1 MKTAVQRRDPE
12 IRMCF
17 PIWFHHHG
25 YKMCV
30 EKLLSKGNHLL
41 IIAGSAAG
49 VKITRRATTV
59 DEGWFIEW
67 EVVQSQQSKV
77 NGRVVFTAD
86 DLRAAFGL
94 SQESGEFGDWLIE
107 RFGADSASQ
116 GKFIRWKNF
125 LNIPC
130 PGTGHDG
137 DPNVS
142 IHIDEEVQNAIRRLL
157 E

>member
-1 MKTAVQRRDPE
+1 MQTAVQRRDPE
-12 IRMCF
+12 IRWYF
-17 PIWFHHHG
+17 PIWCHHHG
-25 YKMCV
+25 SKMRV
-30 EKLLSKGNHLL
+30 ENFNKCNHFLV
-41 IIAGSAAG
+41 IAGSAAS
-49 VKITRRATTV
+49 VRITRKSTTV
-59 DEGWFIEW
+59 DEGWFVEW
-67 EVVQSQQSKV
+67 EVVQSQQAKV
-77 NGRVVFTAD
+77 SGRVFFTSD

-107 RFGADSASQ
+107 QFGADSASQ

-142 IHIDEEVQNAIRRLL
+142 IHIDEDIQNAVRQLL

>member
-1 MKTAVQRRDPE
+1 MR
-12 IRMCF
+12 
-17 PIWFHHHG
+17 
-25 YKMCV
+25 V
-30 EKLLSKGNHLL
+30 EEFSGDNHLL
-41 IIAGSAAG
+41 VIAGSAAS
-49 VKITRRATTV
+49 VRVTRRATTV
-59 DEGWFIEW
+59 DEGWFVEW
-67 EVVQSQQSKV
+67 EVVQSQQAKV
-77 NGRVVFTAD
+77 NGRVVFTSD

-142 IHIDEEVQNAIRRLL
+142 IHIDEEIRETVRRLL
-157 E
+157 A

>member
-1 MKTAVQRRDPE
+1 MKTVVQRRAPE
-12 IRMCF
+12 TRLWGIPNWC
-17 PIWFHHHG
+17 HHHG
-25 YKMCV
+25 SKMRV
-30 EKLLSKGNHLL
+30 EEFSKGNYLL
-41 IIAGSAAG
+41 VIAGSAAS
-49 VKITRRATTV
+49 VRITRRAKTV
-59 DEGWFIEW
+59 DEEWFVEW
-67 EVVQSQQSKV
+67 EVVQSQQAKV
-77 NGRVVFTAD
+77 NGRAFFASD

-107 RFGADSASQ
+107 QFGADSASQ

-142 IHIDEEVQNAIRRLL
+142 IHIDDDVQNAIRQLL